1 MGLAPPTMTICRM
14 FFSEGADPLLLNQP
28 PFDNNS

>member
-28 PFDNNS
+28 PL